1 MKVETLVVATGN
13 KHKLQEIQAIFKDVR
28 VVSAREAGYT
38 GDPEETGATFEENAI
53 IKARAEAEKMKVK
66 DVVRAAAEA
75 LNLPALADDSG
86 LCVAAL
92 GGAPGI
98 YSARY
103 AGGHGDDKK
112 NRKKLLA
119 ELGDEKNRAAYFR
132 SAAALCF
139 PQSMGGKTVTETGD
153 THGRILTREEGE
165 NGFGYDCLFY
175 SDDLCKSFGV
185 ASAEEKNAV
194 SHRFRALT
202 ALKEKLKSED
212 EKQ

>member
-1 MKVETLVVATGN
+1 MKVETLIVATGN

-28 VVSAREAGYT
+28 VVSAREAGYL

-53 IKARAEAEKMKVK
+53 IKA
-66 DVVRAAAEA
+66 RAAAEA

-86 LCVAAL
+86 LCVAAF

-112 NRKKLLA
+112 NREKLLA

-139 PQSMGGKTVTETGD
+139 PQSMGGKTVTATGD

>member
-28 VVSAREAGYT
+28 VVSAREAGYL

-53 IKARAEAEKMKVK
+53 IKA
-66 DVVRAAAEA
+66 RAAAEA

-112 NRKKLLA
+112 NREKLLA
-119 ELGDEKNRAAYFR
+119 ELGNEKNRAAYFR

-139 PQSMGGKTVTETGD
+139 PQSMGGKTVTATGD

>member
-1 MKVETLVVATGN
+1 M
-13 KHKLQEIQAIFKDVR
+13 DVR
-28 VVSAREAGYT
+28 VVSAREAGYL

-53 IKARAEAEKMKVK
+53 IKA
-66 DVVRAAAEA
+66 RAAAEA

-112 NRKKLLA
+112 NREKLLA

-139 PQSMGGKTVTETGD
+139 PQSMGGKTVTATGD

-212 EKQ
+212 KKQ

>member
-1 MKVETLVVATGN
+1 MKAETLVVATGN

-28 VVSAREAGYT
+28 VVSAREAGYL

-53 IKARAEAEKMKVK
+53 IKA
-66 DVVRAAAEA
+66 RAAAEA

-112 NRKKLLA
+112 NREKLLA

-139 PQSMGGKTVTETGD
+139 PQSMGGKTVTATGD

-175 SDDLCKSFGV
+175 SDDLCKSFGT

-202 ALKEKLKSED
+202 TLKEKLKSGD
-212 EKQ
+212 KKQ

>member
-1 MKVETLVVATGN
+1 MKLETLIVATGN

-28 VVSAREAGYT
+28 VVSAREAGYL
-38 GDPEETGATFEENAI
+38 GAPEETGATFEENAI
-53 IKARAEAEKMKVK
+53 IKA
-66 DVVRAAAEA
+66 RAAAEA

-112 NRKKLLA
+112 NREKLLA

-139 PQSMGGKTVTETGD
+139 PQSMGEKTVTATGD
-153 THGRILTREEGE
+153 TQGRILTREEGE

>member
-28 VVSAREAGYT
+28 VVSAREAGYL
-38 GDPEETGATFEENAI
+38 GDPEETGATFEENAV
-53 IKARAEAEKMKVK
+53 IKA
-66 DVVRAAAEA
+66 RAAAEA

-112 NRKKLLA
+112 NREKLLH
-119 ELGDEKNRAAYFR
+119 ELRGIENRAAYFR

-139 PQSMGGKTVTETGD
+139 PQSMGGKTVTATGD

-194 SHRFRALT
+194 SHRFCALT

>member
-1 MKVETLVVATGN
+1 MKAETLVVATGN

-28 VVSAREAGYT
+28 VISAREAGYL
-38 GDPEETGATFEENAI
+38 GNPEETGATFEENAI
-53 IKARAEAEKMKVK
+53 IKA
-66 DVVRAAAEA
+66 RAAAEA

-112 NRKKLLA
+112 NREKLLA

-139 PQSMGGKTVTETGD
+139 PQSMGGKTVTATGD
-153 THGRILTREEGE
+153 THGRILTCEEGE

-202 ALKEKLKSED
+202 ALKEKLGRLENGDK
-212 EKQ
+212 KQ

>member
-1 MKVETLVVATGN
+1 MEPETLVVATGN

-28 VVSAREAGYT
+28 VVSAREAGYL

-53 IKARAEAEKMKVK
+53 IKA
-66 DVVRAAAEA
+66 RAAAEA

-112 NRKKLLA
+112 NREKLLA

-139 PQSMGGKTVTETGD
+139 PQSMGGKTVTATGD

>member
-53 IKARAEAEKMKVK
+53 IKA
-66 DVVRAAAEA
+66 RAAAEA

>member
-1 MKVETLVVATGN
+1 MKLETLIVATGN

-28 VVSAREAGYT
+28 VVSARDAGYP

-53 IKARAEAEKMKVK
+53 IKA
-66 DVVRAAAEA
+66 RAAAEA

-103 AGGHGDDKK
+103 AGGHGDNKK
-112 NRKKLLA
+112 NREKLLA

-139 PQSMGGKTVTETGD
+139 PQSMGGKTVTATGD

-202 ALKEKLKSED
+202 ALKEKLKSGD
-212 EKQ
+212 KKQ

>member
-53 IKARAEAEKMKVK
+53 IKARA
-66 DVVRAAAEA
+66 AAEA
-75 LNLPALADDSG
+75 LNMPALADDSG

-112 NRKKLLA
+112 NREKLLA

-139 PQSMGGKTVTETGD
+139 PQSMGGKTVTATGD

-202 ALKEKLKSED
+202 ALKEKLENGDK
-212 EKQ
+212 KQ

>member
-1 MKVETLVVATGN
+1 MKAETLVVATGN

-28 VVSAREAGYT
+28 VVSAREAGYL

-53 IKARAEAEKMKVK
+53 IKA
-66 DVVRAAAEA
+66 RAAAEA

-112 NRKKLLA
+112 NREKLLA

-139 PQSMGGKTVTETGD
+139 PQSMGGKTVTATGD
-153 THGRILTREEGE
+153 TYGRILTREEGE

-175 SDDLCKSFGV
+175 SDDLCKSFGE

>member
-1 MKVETLVVATGN
+1 MRKRVEKRHNMKVETLVVATGN

-28 VVSAREAGYT
+28 VVSARDAGYL

-53 IKARAEAEKMKVK
+53 IKA
-66 DVVRAAAEA
+66 RAAAEA

-112 NRKKLLA
+112 NREKLLA

-139 PQSMGGKTVTETGD
+139 PQSMGGKTVTATGD

-175 SDDLCKSFGV
+175 SNDLCKSFGV

>member
-1 MKVETLVVATGN
+1 MKAETLVVATGN

-28 VVSAREAGYT
+28 VVSAREAGYL

-53 IKARAEAEKMKVK
+53 IKARA
-66 DVVRAAAEA
+66 AAEA

-86 LCVAAL
+86 LCVSSL

-112 NRKKLLA
+112 NREKLLA

-139 PQSMGGKTVTETGD
+139 PQSMGGKTVTATGD

-212 EKQ
+212 KKQ

>member
-1 MKVETLVVATGN
+1 MKAETLVVATGN

-28 VVSAREAGYT
+28 VVSAREAGYL

-53 IKARAEAEKMKVK
+53 IKA
-66 DVVRAAAEA
+66 RAAAEA

-112 NRKKLLA
+112 NREKLLA

-139 PQSMGGKTVTETGD
+139 PQSMGGKTVTATGD

-185 ASAEEKNAV
+185 ASAEEKNTV

>member
-1 MKVETLVVATGN
+1 MKLETLIVATGN

-28 VVSAREAGYT
+28 VVSAREAGYL

-53 IKARAEAEKMKVK
+53 IKA
-66 DVVRAAAEA
+66 RAAAEA

-112 NRKKLLA
+112 NREKLLA

-139 PQSMGGKTVTETGD
+139 PQSMGGETVTATGD

>member
-1 MKVETLVVATGN
+1 MKLETLIVATGN
-13 KHKLQEIQAIFKDVR
+13 KHKLQEIQEIFKDVR

-38 GDPEETGATFEENAI
+38 GDPEETGATFEENAV
-53 IKARAEAEKMKVK
+53 IKA
-66 DVVRAAAEA
+66 RAAAEA

-112 NRKKLLA
+112 NREKLLA

-139 PQSMGGKTVTETGD
+139 PQSMGGKTVTATGD

-202 ALKEKLKSED
+202 ALKEKLKSGD
-212 EKQ
+212 KKQ

>member
-28 VVSAREAGYT
+28 VVSAREAGYL

-53 IKARAEAEKMKVK
+53 IKARA
-66 DVVRAAAEA
+66 AAEA
-75 LNLPALADDSG
+75 LTLPALADDSG

-112 NRKKLLA
+112 NREKLLH
-119 ELGDEKNRAAYFR
+119 ELRGIENRAAYFR
-132 SAAALCF
+132 SAAALWF
-139 PQSMGGKTVTETGD
+139 PQSMGGKTVTATGD

>member
-1 MKVETLVVATGN
+1 MKTETLVVATGN

-28 VVSAREAGYT
+28 VVSARDAGYF

-53 IKARAEAEKMKVK
+53 IKA
-66 DVVRAAAEA
+66 RAAAEA

-112 NRKKLLA
+112 NREKLLA

-139 PQSMGGKTVTETGD
+139 PQSMGGKTVTATGD

>member
-53 IKARAEAEKMKVK
+53 IKARA
-66 DVVRAAAEA
+66 AAEA

-112 NRKKLLA
+112 NREKLLA

-139 PQSMGGKTVTETGD
+139 PQSMGGKTVTATGD

-212 EKQ
+212 KKQ

>member
-1 MKVETLVVATGN
+1 MKVETLIVATGN

-28 VVSAREAGYT
+28 VVSAREAGYL

-53 IKARAEAEKMKVK
+53 IKA
-66 DVVRAAAEA
+66 RAAAEA

-112 NRKKLLA
+112 NREKLLA

-139 PQSMGGKTVTETGD
+139 PQSMGGKTVTATGD

-185 ASAEEKNAV
+185 ASAEEKNTV

>member
-1 MKVETLVVATGN
+1 MKVKTLVVATGN

-28 VVSAREAGYT
+28 VISAREAGYL

-53 IKARAEAEKMKVK
+53 IKARA
-66 DVVRAAAEA
+66 AADA

-103 AGGHGDDKK
+103 AGGHGNDKK
-112 NRKKLLA
+112 NREKLLA

-139 PQSMGGKTVTETGD
+139 PQSMGGKTVTATGD